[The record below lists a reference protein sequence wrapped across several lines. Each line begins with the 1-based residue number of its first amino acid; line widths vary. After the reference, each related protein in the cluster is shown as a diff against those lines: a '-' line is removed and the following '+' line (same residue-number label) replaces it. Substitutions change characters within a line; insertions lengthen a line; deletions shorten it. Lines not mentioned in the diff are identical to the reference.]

1 MAKDEEWSGLLKIPA
16 EVVISE
22 LRVKVGQLESYIAEL
37 EDKIKEIDVKNIKLT
52 KLQHLENDNSRIT
65 EKYHD
70 TQKRLADANG
80 RVRRLETELLKL
92 LKEKNGK
99 TN

>member
-52 KLQHLENDNSRIT
+52 KLEHLENDNKRLKEKLEDTSNKLADSNSRI
-65 EKYHD
+65 
-70 TQKRLADANG
+70 
-80 RVRRLETELLKL
+80 RRLETEILKL
-92 LKEKNGK
+92 VKEKNGK